1 MDPDV
6 KSTHLF
12 QLSSESHILFSQF
25 GDEAGFLS
33 LGLLEGLLPSDHLR
47 LQVLGVGGQ
56 LHRLGLALRLHVG
69 QLPAQLVFLLL
80 QSLKS
85 REKGHTLVRDG
96 ILNRQFFIWVTKTKE
111 I

>member
-1 MDPDV
+1 MDLCV

-12 QLSSESHILFSQF
+12 QLSSESQVLFSQF
-25 GDEAGFLS
+25 GDEACFLS
-33 LGLLEGLLPSDHLR
+33 LGLLEGLLPPHHLR

-56 LHRLGLALRLHVG
+56 FHRLGLGLRLHVG

-85 REKGHTLVRDG
+85 RKKDTLISIG
-96 ILNRQFFIWVTKTKE
+96 FINKE
-111 I
+111 FWDYKRRLF